1 MTLAAQVRRARFR
14 SKVLRR
20 PLVVVRHRGLRPNDA
35 LVVSYPRSGLTWT
48 VFMLRHALT
57 GVPATFGNLNEAIP
71 YLGAHAQVPGIL
83 ADGGRLI
90 RSHETLDVGPRRV
103 VYLVRDPRSVVL
115 SEYRWQLM
123 SGYFA
128 GSLSDF
134 VDDFLSGAANPW
146 GAWDRH
152 VRRWSAHQERTSGP
166 LQVVRYEDLRRD
178 PAGELARVLG
188 FLGDETPP
196 DRLEEIVTAND
207 LTAMRQSERDTS
219 IPKVRE
225 DLDFVGEG
233 GVAAW
238 RDQLP
243 ADASARITARFG
255 ETIARAGYVP

>member
-1 MTLAAQVRRARFR
+1 MSPAAQVRRARFR
-14 SKVLRR
+14 SKALRR
-20 PLVVVRHRGLRPNDA
+20 PLVVLRHRGLRPNDA
-35 LVVSYPRSGLTWT
+35 FVVSYPRSGSTWT
-48 VFMLRHALT
+48 LFMLRHALT
-57 GVPATFGNLNEAIP
+57 GVPATFGNLNEAVP
-71 YLGAHAQVPGIL
+71 YVGAHAHVPGIL

-128 GSLSDF
+128 GSLTEF
-134 VDDFLSGAANPW
+134 VDDFVSGAANPW

-152 VRRWSAHQERTSGP
+152 VQRWWAHQERTAGP
-166 LQVVRYEDLRRD
+166 LLVVRYEDLRRD
-178 PAGELARVLG
+178 PAAGLARVLG
-188 FLGDETPP
+188 FLGGDIPSI
-196 DRLEEIVTAND
+196 RLQQVVAAND

-225 DLDFVGEG
+225 DLDFVGDG
-233 GVAAW
+233 GVTVW

-243 ADASARITARFG
+243 PDASARIAARFAG
-255 ETIARAGYVP
+255 TITRAGYVT